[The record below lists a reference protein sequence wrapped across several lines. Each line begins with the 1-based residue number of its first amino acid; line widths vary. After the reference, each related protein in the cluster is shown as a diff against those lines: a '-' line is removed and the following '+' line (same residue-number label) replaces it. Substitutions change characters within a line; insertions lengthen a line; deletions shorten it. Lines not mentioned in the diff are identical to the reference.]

1 MNSQTKQNSIVGD
14 IVKKALDVLLYSN
27 IWMAFGAYCLC
38 SQTQLLLFGRMAFTP
53 VVLCI
58 SSGVFVIY
66 GLHRRVGFGR
76 LKEGDV
82 SGKFLT
88 IYRLRF
94 VIALT
99 TLLGLVGLIY
109 SLSQMPVSLMA
120 LFFVPG
126 AIALAYVLPIKNGK
140 RLRDIGL
147 IKIFALTITWAWLTV
162 LLPAAEQQQAPD
174 RSWLWMFAERCL
186 FLFAIALVFDL
197 RDICIDRHNEV
208 KTLPQQLG
216 PGKSKILAAIS
227 LAVMVLFAGLNVAEG
242 IYAPRQWAALT
253 ISAVCSFIIIK
264 NINEHTTDYYFSG
277 LVDGMLPLQL
287 LLIVLGK

>member
-14 IVKKALDVLLYSN
+14 IVKKVLDVLLYSN
-27 IWMAFGAYCLC
+27 MWVAFGAYCLC
-38 SQTQLLLFGRMAFTP
+38 SQTQLLLFGRMAVTP

-58 SSGVFVIY
+58 TSGVFVIY

-76 LKEGDV
+76 LKEGEV

-88 IYRLRF
+88 IYRLRYG
-94 VIALT
+94 IALT
-99 TLLGLVGLIY
+99 TLLGFAGVTA
-109 SLSQMPVSLMA
+109 SLSQMPLKLTA

-126 AIALAYVLPIKNGK
+126 AIALAYILPVKNGK
-140 RLRDIGL
+140 RLRDMGL
-147 IKIFALTITWAWLTV
+147 VKIFALTLTWAWLTV
-162 LLPAAEQQQAPD
+162 ILPAAEQRQVPD
-174 RSWLWMFAERCL
+174 RTWIWMFAERCM
-186 FLFAIALVFDL
+186 FLFAIALAFDL
-197 RDICIDRHNEV
+197 RDIHIDRRNEV

-216 PGKSKILAAIS
+216 PGKSKILAAVS
-227 LAVMVLFAGLNVAEG
+227 LAVMVLFAYLNVAEG
-242 IYAPRQWAALT
+242 IYAPRQWVALT